1 MFRRIL
7 TFVAASVAAMSLVA
21 CQDDS
26 KPTIEFERILYT
38 VYQKG
43 SVDVAL
49 TISEPASSAL
59 TVPLIFSGNAEKGT
73 DYEVSAESITI
84 APGETSGTV
93 TVRDKGLNEE
103 KQISLGFTA
112 PVGYNIGTKLV
123 AVVSPDMQEG
133 LVYSFTLD
141 RAYAHES
148 LIATINV
155 TGTVSGKSFK
165 ATNDIIVPL
174 SISGEGASHLT
185 FVNSDMQKMHD
196 VMHAPTMV
204 IKAGE
209 NSATAKFKV
218 SENFSGDE
226 NAILSVNTNEDSR
239 FIPGDKHS
247 VSIAVRGVQTPDK
260 LVGTWKF
267 NKVFDLVEMNEWFA
281 EYEDDVNALPTHNNG
296 FTLTFSKEADG
307 SISLTP
313 GGTGDFNNFFRKAT
327 INIAEPKNPC
337 PKAIILGKHST
348 FEQNQWYENTS
359 MPYQFNTYYKLSSA
373 NRSFSST
380 KESLGEAIVVFNL
393 VDEGLIM
400 EFRDYDEPG
409 FGEMWWSLD
418 EAFQTEM
425 FSFASLFTKEK

>member
-1 MFRRIL
+1 MFKRIL

-133 LVYSFTLD
+133 LVYSFALD

-148 LIATINV
+148 LIAIINV
-155 TGTVSGKSFK
+155 TGTVSGKDFK
-165 ATNDIIVPL
+165 ATEDITVPL
-174 SISGEGASHLT
+174 TISGPGASYLEST
-185 FVNSDMQKMHD
+185 DTGAQNY
-196 VMHAPTMV
+196 AV
-204 IKAGE
+204 IKAGD
-209 NSATAKFKV
+209 NKATAKFKV
-218 SENFSGDE
+218 SETFSGDE
-226 NAILSVNTNEDSR
+226 NAVLTVNTNDDSR
-239 FIPGDKHS
+239 FIPGDNHS

-260 LVGTWKF
+260 LIGTWKF
-267 NKVFDLVEMNEWFA
+267 NKIFDLDELNEFFA
-281 EYEDDVNALPTHNNG
+281 GMEDDIDALPTHNDG
-296 FTLTFSKEADG
+296 FTLTFAKEADG
-307 SISLTP
+307 SVSLTP

-327 INIAEPKNPC
+327 VKLAAPMNSCAKTIT
-337 PKAIILGKHST
+337 LGKYT
-348 FEQNQWYENTS
+348 AYELNMMFGSTS
-359 MPYQFNTYYKLSSA
+359 MVYQFNTYYELSSA

-380 KESLGEAIVVFNL
+380 NESLGKATVVFNL
-393 VDEGLIM
+393 VDDGLVM
-400 EFRDYDEPG
+400 ELRDYNEPP
-409 FGEMWWSLD
+409 FGEMWADGWTKFD
-418 EAFQTEM
+418 PEM
-425 FSFASLFTKEK
+425 FGFASLFTKEK

>member
-59 TVPLIFSGNAEKGT
+59 TIPLVFSGNAEKGT

-148 LIATINV
+148 LIATLNV
-155 TGTVSGKSFK
+155 TGTVSGKDFK
-165 ATNDIIVPL
+165 ATEDITVPL
-174 SISGEGASHLT
+174 TISGPGASYLEST
-185 FVNSDMQKMHD
+185 GTGAQNY
-196 VMHAPTMV
+196 AV
-204 IKAGE
+204 IKAGD
-209 NSATAKFKV
+209 NKATAKFKV

-260 LVGTWKF
+260 LVGTGKF

-307 SISLTP
+307 SITLTP
-313 GGTGDFNNFFRKAT
+313 GGTGYFNNFFRKAT

-337 PKAIILGKHST
+337 PKAIILGKHSA

-425 FSFASLFTKEK
+425 FSFASLFTKVK

>member
-1 MFRRIL
+1 MFKRIL

-133 LVYSFTLD
+133 LVYSFALD

-148 LIATINV
+148 LIAIINV
-155 TGTVSGKSFK
+155 TGTVSGKDFK
-165 ATNDIIVPL
+165 ATEDITVPL
-174 SISGEGASHLT
+174 TISGPGASYLEST
-185 FVNSDMQKMHD
+185 DTGAQNY
-196 VMHAPTMV
+196 AV
-204 IKAGE
+204 IKAGD
-209 NSATAKFKV
+209 NKATAQFKV
-218 SENFSGDE
+218 SETFSGDE
-226 NAILSVNTNEDSR
+226 NAVLTVNTNDDSR
-239 FIPGDKHS
+239 FIPGDNHS

-260 LVGTWKF
+260 LIGTWKF
-267 NKVFDLVEMNEWFA
+267 NKIFDLDELNEFFA
-281 EYEDDVNALPTHNNG
+281 EMEDDIDALPTHNDG
-296 FTLTFSKEADG
+296 FTLTFAKEADG
-307 SISLTP
+307 SVSLTP
-313 GGTGDFNNFFRKAT
+313 GVTGDFKNFFRKAT
-327 INIAEPKNPC
+327 VKLAAPMNSCA
-337 PKAIILGKHST
+337 KAITLGKYT
-348 FEQNQWYENTS
+348 AYELNQFLGNTS
-359 MPYQFNTYYKLSSA
+359 MVYQFNTYYELSSA

-380 KESLGEAIVVFNL
+380 SESLGKATVVFNL
-393 VDEGLIM
+393 VDDGLVM
-400 EFRDYDEPG
+400 ELRDYNEPP
-409 FGEMWWSLD
+409 FGEMWADGWTKFDPEL
-418 EAFQTEM
+418 FG
-425 FSFASLFTKEK
+425 FASLFTKEK